1 MGTHLKFS
9 KKLILAKK
17 IIKCSNYESA
27 QSIPQK
33 IKKMKKMLRINK
45 KVMNFLNKI
54 IKGRE
59 LSCQPKYYNTILKI
73 YSTNLNPRI
82 CPKFF

>member
-1 MGTHLKFS
+1 MKVHNQYH
-9 KKLILAKK
+9 KKLKKNETIL
-17 IIKCSNYESA
+17 
-27 QSIPQK
+27 
-33 IKKMKKMLRINK
+33 RTNK

-59 LSCQPKYYNTILKI
+59 LSCQPKYYNTKLKI